1 MSGAPSGDGRGGGER
16 PLILILGPPSDAH
29 AAAAHQEILRRG
41 ARAVHLDLGTY
52 PVGARFSW
60 DFLRQQGRAVL
71 PGPEAGDEVT
81 VDLAEVQGVYLRVL
95 NPPRVPAGLR
105 QDLHTFAARE
115 ARHALEAFLADLR
128 CPVVNPL
135 AAVHAHRHKPR
146 QSAQVARL
154 GVAVPA
160 TLISND
166 PAEVRR
172 FYAEHTGAPGGIV
185 VKPVLGGAYARRLGP
200 ADLGRERSIRA
211 CPMQYQVYVPG
222 EDVRA
227 YVVGEE
233 VFAGR
238 IVPAALG
245 GVDFRTDPRH
255 RSEAL
260 RLSREEEA
268 VCVAITRTLGLR
280 LAGIDFRR
288 APDGRL
294 VFLEANPSPM
304 FLRFERDTGHPVL
317 ARLIDLILG
326 GAS

>member
-1 MSGAPSGDGRGGGER
+1 VRRAALSDRQR
-16 PLILILGPPSDAH
+16 ILILGPPSDAH
-29 AAAAHQEILRRG
+29 AAAVHRELLLRG
-41 ARAVHLDLGTY
+41 ARPVYLDLGAY
-52 PVGARFSW
+52 PVGACFSW
-60 DFLRQQGRAVL
+60 DFLRGQGRAVL
-71 PGPEAGDEVT
+71 PGSGAGDEVT
-81 VDLAEVQGVYLRVL
+81 VDLAEVRGVYLRVL

-105 QDLHTFAARE
+105 QDLHSFAARE

-172 FYAEHTGAPGGIV
+172 FCAEHAAAPGGIV
-185 VKPVLGGAYARRLGP
+185 VKPVLGGAYARRLSP

-238 IVPAALG
+238 IVPGPGPEAHG
-245 GVDFRTDPRH
+245 GVDFRTDPGH

-260 RLSREEEA
+260 RLSRGEEA
-268 VCVAITRTLGLR
+268 ACVAIARTLGLR

-294 VFLEANPSPM
+294 IFLEANPSPM
-304 FLRFERDTGHPVL
+304 FLRFAQDTGHPVL
-317 ARLIDLILG
+317 ERLMDLILSG
-326 GAS
+326 PS

>member
-1 MSGAPSGDGRGGGER
+1 
-16 PLILILGPPSDAH
+16 LILTLGPASDSH
-29 AAAAHQEILRRG
+29 AAAAHRALLSRG
-41 ARAVHLDLGTY
+41 ARPVYLDLGAY
-52 PVGARFSW
+52 PVGACFSW
-60 DFLRQQGRAVL
+60 DFLRGQGRAVL
-71 PGPEAGDEVT
+71 PGPSAGEEVR
-81 VDLAEVQGVYLRVL
+81 VDLGETRGVYLRVL
-95 NPPRVPAGLR
+95 NPPRVATGLR

-135 AAVHAHRHKPR
+135 GAVHAHRHKPR
-146 QSAQVARL
+146 QSAQVSRL
-154 GVAVPA
+154 GVPVPE

-172 FYAEHTGAPGGIV
+172 FWAEHAAAPGGIV
-185 VKPVLGGAYARRLGP
+185 VKPVLGGAYARRLDA
-200 ADLGRERSIRA
+200 ADLRRERSIRA

-222 EDVRA
+222 EDVRV

-238 IVPAALG
+238 IVSRP
-245 GVDFRTDPRH
+245 GVDFRTDPGH

-260 RLSREEEA
+260 QLSPGDEA
-268 VCVAITRTLGLR
+268 VCRAIARALGLR

-288 APDGRL
+288 GADGRL

-304 FLRFERDTGHPVL
+304 FLRFAQDTGHPVL
-317 ARLIDLILG
+317 ERLIDLVLCG
-326 GAS
+326 